1 MLTSTDII
9 SFLRDNMSYFRE
21 HFHCVEI
28 GLFGSFAR
36 NEQTNASDI
45 DILVV
50 FEPGTQNLYE
60 VELELKAYLKKRFDR
75 EIDICSKKW
84 IKPIFKP
91 MVLKEAIYAE

>member
-1 MLTSTDII
+1 MLSSNEII
-9 SFLRDNMSYFRE
+9 FFLKENKSFLRKQFY
-21 HFHCVEI
+21 CTEI

-36 NEQTNASDI
+36 NEQTKESDI

-50 FEPGTQNLYE
+50 FDPNTPNLYD
-60 VELELKAYLKKRFDR
+60 VELKLKEYLKKRFNR

-91 MVLKEAIYAE
+91 LVLKDAIYA